1 MPQVPSPVPS
11 VSVADTPLPK
21 VSVNTPE
28 AAFGGA
34 TAAAL
39 ASLGRVVESAGSELF
54 TRAVALKQVDN
65 EAEAKEADTQYMIQT
80 GQLHAEYNSLQG
92 DAAVKA
98 YPKYQEDLEKTR
110 SAIGETLSN
119 PAVKKLY
126 DSSTKST
133 MGRNIFNG
141 AGHAA
146 SQQKQ
151 YVAGASTSRVDALMD
166 QTIQQPDERT
176 FMSSLRSVQAEIRG
190 TQAAIAGWSPEKTEE
205 EVSRATSKLVT
216 NRVQG
221 MARTDPW
228 GAKDFLEKN
237 RGHLIAADVNKADNF
252 VLIATHGAG
261 AKLIS
266 EEVNEDLKSDPTG
279 AAGKSLQDRID
290 EATAKAKK
298 LAPDDPIMADY
309 ARQRVIS
316 DFNQSRTVKKD
327 FDLTNKNTLSTA
339 LMGGYNPKGALPTT
353 VEELTAH
360 PEARAAWEQTDA
372 KDQRTYLKALT
383 QNARGDQ
390 SWTND
395 SLKRNLQLKGLAQED
410 PKAFLELNVM
420 DENLPNSA
428 KIALVNQ
435 QIALKKKAE
444 SDPRVSHALQVLRP
458 MTQAAGLDSTKDK
471 DQFYQFVGSLQDA
484 MDTYQKENK
493 KPPTADDIN
502 TIGAR
507 LLQQQSGTG
516 YFGTNIGAEKL
527 YQVTVPQKVRDQ
539 IERLPVWQQRGAPP
553 TDADI
558 QRIYVREQ
566 YQRLY
571 GKPAKVEGPEVP
583 VSK

>member
-1 MPQVPSPVPS
+1 MPQVPALVPTVS
-11 VSVADTPLPK
+11 VSDAPLPK

-39 ASLGRVVESAGSELF
+39 SSLGRTIESAGSELF
-54 TRAVALKQVDN
+54 TRAVALKQIDN
-65 EAEAKEADTQYMIQT
+65 EAEAKDADTKFMIEA
-80 GQLHAEYNSLQG
+80 GRLHAEYNALQG

-98 YPKYQEDLEKTR
+98 YPKYQEDLAAVRVK
-110 SAIGETLSN
+110 IGDGLSN

-126 DSSTKST
+126 DSASKST
-133 MGRNIFNG
+133 LGRTIFNG

-146 SQQKQ
+146 TENKK
-151 YVAGASTSRVDALMD
+151 YVAGASVARVDTLMD
-166 QTIQQPDERT
+166 QTIQSPDDRT
-176 FMSSLRSVQAEIRG
+176 FMSSLASVEAEIRG
-190 TQAAIAGWSPEKTEE
+190 TQAALAGWSPEKTEE
-205 EVSRATSKLVT
+205 EVARAKSRLIT

-221 MARTDPW
+221 LSRTDPFA
-228 GAKDFLEKN
+228 AKEFLEKA
-237 RGHLIAADVNKADNF
+237 RGSLVAADVNKADNF
-252 VLIATHGAG
+252 VQTAINGVG

-266 EEVNEDLKSDPTG
+266 SEVNDDLKSDPTG
-279 AAGKSLQDRID
+279 GGKSLQQRID
-290 EATAKAKK
+290 EGVEKAKK
-298 LAPDDPIMADY
+298 KAPDDPLFQDY
-309 ARQRVIS
+309 VRQRIIS
-316 DFNQSRTVKKD
+316 DFNLSKSVKKD
-327 FDLTNKNTLSTA
+327 FDLENKNKLSVA
-339 LMGGYNPKGALPTT
+339 LMGGYNPQGKLPTT

-360 PEARAAWEQTDA
+360 PEARAAWEQTDP

-390 SWTND
+390 SWTNE
-395 SLKRNLQLKGLAQED
+395 SLRRNLQLKGLAQAD
-410 PKAFLELNVM
+410 PKAFLELNVL

-435 QIALKKKAE
+435 QMKLKSKAE
-444 SDPRVSHALQVLRP
+444 SDPRVTHALQVLRP

-484 MDTYQKENK
+484 MDQFQKDNS
-493 KPPTADDIN
+493 KPPNADEIN
-502 TIGAR
+502 TMGAR

-516 YFGTNIGAEKL
+516 WFGTNIGAESL
-527 YQVTVPQKVRDQ
+527 YRVTVPDSVKDRIQ
-539 IERLPVWQQRGAPP
+539 RLPIWQQRGAPP
-553 TDADI
+553 TEADI

-571 GKPAKVEGPEVP
+571 GKPAKSEEVSPP